1 MTELFGLRGQSS
13 REKLE
18 RASQRNDGRAS
29 PGIEDAGQR
38 RGLISYERIASA
50 ETRIRLYPE
59 FIRMSLRPFQESVLE
74 EWDLGYGLDSRLGI

>member
-1 MTELFGLRGQSS
+1 LREL
-13 REKLE
+13 
-18 RASQRNDGRAS
+18 RNELMVAS

-50 ETRIRLYPE
+50 ETGIRLYPE

-74 EWDLGYGLDSRLGI
+74 EWDLGYGPLDSRLGI